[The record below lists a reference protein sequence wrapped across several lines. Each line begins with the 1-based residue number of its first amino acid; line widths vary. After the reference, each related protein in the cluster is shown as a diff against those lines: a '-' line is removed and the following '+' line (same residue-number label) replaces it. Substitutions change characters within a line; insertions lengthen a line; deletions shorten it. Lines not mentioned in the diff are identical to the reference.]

1 MKIIV
6 VLLSCAVFWVA
17 SHIDVKHDKYQSY
30 SLQAQTAAVHTPVAQ
45 ETFEQMLTRKIGEAG
60 FPDPHLMVAIVKAE
74 SGMRIDARGD
84 IKLQDN
90 TWGVS
95 VGLFQ
100 IRTLKTQ
107 NRGCRDESRLAGNVD
122 AQVSCAKQIFDSQ
135 GYKAWSA
142 YTNGAYKRFL

>member
-6 VLLSCAVFWVA
+6 VLVSCAVFWVA
-17 SHIDVKHDKYQSY
+17 SHIDVKQDSYRSY
-30 SLQAQTAAVHTPVAQ
+30 SLPAQTVAAPVAQ
-45 ETFEQMLTRKIGEAG
+45 ETFEQMLERKIGEAG

-74 SGMRIDARGD
+74 SGMRIDAIGD
-84 IKLQDN
+84 IALQDN
-90 TWGVS
+90 TWGAS

-107 NRGCRDESRLAGNVD
+107 NKGCRDESVLANNVD

-142 YTNGAYKRFL
+142 FSSGIYKKYL